1 MAEPHRLHTRL
12 ASLLTLFGVLALAA
26 GLLLAASCLHGQP
39 MSSDRSAD
47 WVAEVKTAP
56 PRLAP
61 HRPWQEPPQ
70 AEAPRRPWREADLAE
85 APRRYWPVV
94 RRLSEREGMDP
105 ALVMAVVH
113 VESGFDTNAESQRG
127 AKGLMQI
134 APATAEELGLNN
146 PADPE
151 ANLRA
156 GIRYLSSLKKTF
168 QDDMVLALAAYN
180 AGPGKVQRA
189 GGAVPDIEETRDFVS
204 QVLAQADIYRGQIT
218 TLMGP

>member
-1 MAEPHRLHTRL
+1 V
-12 ASLLTLFGVLALAA
+12 VLALAA
-26 GLLLAASCLHGQP
+26 SVPLVASCLHSQP
-39 MSSDRSAD
+39 ATSRPAD
-47 WVAEVKTAP
+47 WVSEVNPAP
-56 PRLAP
+56 VSSLP
-61 HRPWQEPPQ
+61 HRPWQEPKPAVVDTHHWPQ
-70 AEAPRRPWREADLAE
+70 EPTLEARGK
-85 APRRYWPVV
+85 RYWPVV

-113 VESGFDTNAESQRG
+113 VESGFDTNAQSQRG

-168 QDDMVLALAAYN
+168 QDDMVLTLAAYN
-180 AGPGKVQRA
+180 AGPGKVHRA
-189 GGAVPDIEETRDFVS
+189 GRTMPDIEETRDFVS
-204 QVLAQADIYRGQIT
+204 QVLAQADTYRG
-218 TLMGP
+218 LLPGLVKP